1 MGEVW
6 TEVISELEQENVRPI
21 TPDQEALEAISR
33 TVVDR
38 AEHVLQIQKDILDAQ
53 HQQDLVEEQEHY
65 AEVCRNRDVGSLL
78 KIC

>member
-65 AEVCRNRDVGSLL
+65 AEVHIS
-78 KIC
+78 